1 MNWSRIIEEEEGGD
15 HDEYFFDDE
24 VENII
29 TRQYLRNQAVVSS
42 QRRRNLDAPPRWPNK
57 RDHAAGDAQI
67 HAYYFNANPVYSP
80 MHFHRRYIRKVI
92 LSHVLMLR

>member
-29 TRQYLRNQAVVSS
+29 TRQYL
-42 QRRRNLDAPPRWPNK
+42 
-57 RDHAAGDAQI
+57 
-67 HAYYFNANPVYSP
+67 
-80 MHFHRRYIRKVI
+80 
-92 LSHVLMLR
+92 